1 MEDICTSMIKS
12 EVLFLIPILFSV
24 RKNLEMVKEGKI
36 SKRVFIGWYAL
47 CLIVC
52 GVYEF
57 TECAPGT
64 SVIDTIFTSIIQGL
78 LIGSF
83 SLNLKNINMVNFKLK
98 KEKGV
103 PKIKEDTQKVE
114 EPVNK
119 IKGDANIEI
128 KESLIKLGSKAR
140 PGEIRKKKW
149 IVIHETG
156 NIAPTAGAAN
166 HAKYISNLALKNEQ
180 YLSWHYTVD
189 DKEIFRH
196 IPDNEIAW
204 HAGDGRKEGG
214 GNMNG
219 IGIEICVNKDS
230 NFNTALKN
238 AAWLVATLMKK
249 HNITIENVQ
258 QHHFFNGKNCPEIM
272 RRQGLWNGFIAMCK
286 AEFAK
291 MS

>member
-12 EVLFLIPILFSV
+12 EMLFLIPILFSV

-36 SKRVFIGWYAL
+36 SKRVFISWYAL

-57 TECAPGT
+57 TKCAPGA
-64 SVIDTIFTSIIQGL
+64 SIIDTIFSAIIQGL

-83 SLNLKNINMVNFKLK
+83 SLNLKNINLVNFKFK
-98 KEKGV
+98 KEQGTPKG
-103 PKIKEDTQKVE
+103 KEDICKVE
-114 EPVNK
+114 EPVHK

-140 PGEIRKKKW
+140 LGETRKKKW

-156 NIAPTAGAAN
+156 NVAPTAGAAN

-219 IGIEICVNKDS
+219 IGIEICVNRNSD
-230 NFNTALKN
+230 FNTALKN

-249 HNITIENVQ
+249 HNIAIENVQ
-258 QHHFFNGKNCPEIM
+258 QHHF
-272 RRQGLWNGFIAMCK
+272 LT
-286 AEFAK
+286 AK
-291 MS
+291 TAQKL

>member
-1 MEDICTSMIKS
+1 M
-12 EVLFLIPILFSV
+12 LFLIPILFSV

-36 SKRVFIGWYAL
+36 SKRVFISWYAL

-52 GVYEF
+52 CVYEF
-57 TECAPGT
+57 TKCAPGA
-64 SVIDTIFTSIIQGL
+64 SIIDTIFSAIIHSL

-83 SLNLKNINMVNFKLK
+83 SLNLKNINLVNFKFK
-98 KEKGV
+98 KEQGTPKG
-103 PKIKEDTQKVE
+103 KEGICKVE
-114 EPVNK
+114 ESVHK

-128 KESLIKLGSKAR
+128 KESLIRLGSKAR
-140 PGEIRKKKW
+140 PGETRKKKW

-219 IGIEICVNKDS
+219 IGIEICVNRNSD
-230 NFNTALKN
+230 FNTALKN

-249 HNITIENVQ
+249 HNIAIENVQ

-272 RRQGLWNGFIAMCK
+272 RRQGLWDNFIAMCR

-291 MS
+291 LS